1 MNESALMTV
10 GCPTTFE
17 STAPV
22 MLQLGRI
29 MHVGVQCVAVTV
41 LHVNPFLQLSSS
53 IKMVT
58 CEILLFSVVLLSLL

>member
-29 MHVGVQCVAVTV
+29 MHVGVQCVAV
-41 LHVNPFLQLSSS
+41 
-53 IKMVT
+53 IG
-58 CEILLFSVVLLSLL
+58 I